1 MDSLNEYAARAISNI
16 LSLPFI
22 ASAAVIM
29 FSFFSPE
36 ALTPVLTPVERSL
49 LGITLI
55 AVAPLVLVLYLL
67 AKGRIDIHTS
77 EGERPPAFFL
87 PPVAAYSIAAV
98 VFGALKCTTLYR
110 LSTAYLATTFVV
122 LAVTLFWRISIHM
135 AGLTGPITALILV
148 FGIHYSLLFLLAV
161 PLGWARTELK
171 AHTLPQVV
179 FGAVVGVVTTTIVY
193 AKLI

>member
-1 MDSLNEYAARAISNI
+1 VDSLNQYTARAISNI

-22 ASAAVIM
+22 AAAAVVV

-36 ALTPVLTPVERSL
+36 ALGPVLTPVEISL

-55 AVAPLVLVLYLL
+55 AVAPIALVLYLL

-87 PPVAAYSIAAV
+87 PPVAAYSVAAI
-98 VFGALKCTTLYR
+98 VFGMLKCTTLYR
-110 LSTAYLATTFVV
+110 LSTAYLATAFVV
-122 LAVTLFWRISIHM
+122 LVVTLFWRVSIHM

-148 FGIHYSLLFLLAV
+148 FGIQYSLLFLLAV

-179 FGAVVGVVTTTIVY
+179 FGAVVGVVTTSIVY